1 MLELEKKMNIKCTE
15 ASGHDFEMR
24 LIIIEVYH
32 KLGFNL
38 HFLPRSTSLVTQHC
52 LQSHSSDITM
62 V

>member
-1 MLELEKKMNIKCTE
+1 MNIKCTE
-15 ASGHDFEMR
+15 ASEPEVEMR

-38 HFLPRSTSLVTQHC
+38 HFLPRSTSSVTQHC